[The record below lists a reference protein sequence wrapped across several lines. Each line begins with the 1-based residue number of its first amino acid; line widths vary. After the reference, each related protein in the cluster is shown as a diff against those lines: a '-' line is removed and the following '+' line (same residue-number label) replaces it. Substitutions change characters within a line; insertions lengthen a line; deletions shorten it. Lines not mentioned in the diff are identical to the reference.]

1 MPAGITSSTPPATVG
16 FTGPS
21 SSPSFL
27 TRPARLAELT
37 QRSAPIRRFVRRRQL
52 EGPELD
58 IAGPP
63 IGGDDD
69 AARRNGA
76 AGHREAGGNGALAEE
91 PLARAH
97 RDRID
102 LEQQLV
108 DQVVLQQRLNQ

>member
-1 MPAGITSSTPPATVG
+1 MPLGTTSSTSPATAA
-16 FTGPS
+16 FTGPCS
-21 SSPSFL
+21 LPSL
-27 TRPARLAELT
+27 RTRPASAAELT
-37 QRSAPIRRFVRRRQL
+37 ARSAPIRRFARRRQL

-58 IAGPP
+58 VAGPP